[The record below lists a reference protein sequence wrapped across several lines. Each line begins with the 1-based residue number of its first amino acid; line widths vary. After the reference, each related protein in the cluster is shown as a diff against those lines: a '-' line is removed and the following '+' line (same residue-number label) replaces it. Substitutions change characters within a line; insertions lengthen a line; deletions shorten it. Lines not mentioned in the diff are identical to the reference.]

1 MDVRRTT
8 FGVALASAAVAALV
22 LGCGEDL
29 MAPATGTCPDF
40 CPPEQLQVV
49 DSILLDNVVTDSS
62 FAGYVL
68 PYQAGNLQV
77 YRDSSAGDE
86 AGSRA
91 ILAFPQFADTLL
103 LSATDTNYGPVV
115 ATDSFS
121 VEIPVRGRNPG
132 VAGLELAVYRIPAG
146 VDSFTTYADLDP
158 YFTDSTFLGTV
169 AIPDTLLSGNLTL
182 QLDSLAFPDFAA
194 DDNRAALG
202 IALRAANSY
211 VQLGSYEGAAGAVL
225 TRYVQLDSA
234 GTPVPRQQGKLPQFD
249 SFVATAS
256 PAPPPESRAVGGAP
270 SSRTML
276 RFALPQRI
284 VDSSTVVRATL
295 VLLPAEPLYGPPG
308 DSLAIIAQG
317 LAADVGAKSPLRSVS
332 PDSVPL
338 LLSFLPVGSTDT
350 IRLDVTDLVIGWTS
364 DSTRPR
370 AFALRAVPEGNS
382 VAELRI
388 GSAASGVLRPRLQ
401 VTFIPPLRLG
411 ER

>member
-8 FGVALASAAVAALV
+8 FGVALAGAAVAALV
-22 LGCGEDL
+22 LGCREDL
-29 MAPATGTCPDF
+29 LAPATGTCPDF

-49 DSILLDNVVTDSS
+49 DSILLDNVVSDSS

-77 YRDSSAGDE
+77 YRDSSAGGE

-91 ILAFPQFADTLL
+91 ILSFPQFADTLL
-103 LSATDTNYGPVV
+103 LGATDTTYGSVV
-115 ATDSFS
+115 ATDSFA
-121 VEIPVRGRNPG
+121 VEIPVRGRNLG
-132 VAGLELAVYRIPAG
+132 VTGLELAVYRIPAG
-146 VDSFTTYADLDP
+146 VDSFTTYSDLDP
-158 YFTDSTFLGTV
+158 YFTDSTLLGTV
-169 AIPDTLLSGNLTL
+169 AVPDTLVSGNLTL
-182 QLDSLAFPDFAA
+182 QLDSLAFPGFAA
-194 DDNRAALG
+194 DGNRAAVG
-202 IALRAANSY
+202 VALRATNSY

-234 GTPVPRQQGKLPQFD
+234 GTVVPRQQGKLPLFD
-249 SFVATAS
+249 SFVATTPPAS
-256 PAPPPESRAVGGAP
+256 PASARAIGGTP

-276 RFALPQRI
+276 RFTLPPRI

-295 VLLPAEPLYGPPG
+295 LLLPAEPVYGPPG
-308 DSLAIIAQG
+308 DSLAVIVQG

-338 LLSFLPVGSTDT
+338 LLAFLPVGSTDT
-350 IRLDVTDLVIGWTS
+350 IRLDVTDLVIGWTT
-364 DSTRPR
+364 DGTRPR
-370 AFALRAVPEGNS
+370 TFALRAVPEGNS

-388 GSAASGVLRPRLQ
+388 GSAASGALRPRLQ